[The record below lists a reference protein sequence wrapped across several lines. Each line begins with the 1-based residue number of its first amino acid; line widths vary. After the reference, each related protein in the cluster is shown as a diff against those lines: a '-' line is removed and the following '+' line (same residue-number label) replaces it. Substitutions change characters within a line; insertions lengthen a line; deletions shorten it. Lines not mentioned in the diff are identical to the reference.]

1 MSGAPIIE
9 LESSGWRLGV
19 LPHSGAS
26 LSHGRVLVDGQWL
39 DLLRPTRGTAHGN
52 PELCSSFPMVPWS
65 NRVRDGLLRFRGRTW
80 TLAHNGS
87 DGTAIHGATRH
98 HTWDVTE
105 RTADRVELALD
116 SRALVGVNFP
126 WQFRAALVYAL
137 DGDRL
142 TVTTTVENVD
152 AEPFP
157 AGFGHHPY
165 FERRLRPIEQHGT
178 PGPDEE
184 SGGSDALLELP
195 FDRAFP
201 LAAGMAIGPAG
212 EIPPRADYRTARAVG
227 SAFVDDVLTAQRDG
241 QPAARIAYPD
251 HGLGVLLDM
260 DPVYESLVV
269 YVPRRRAYF
278 AVEPVT
284 NANDGFGLYEDGVP
298 GTGVFVLEPGESR
311 TGAFSL
317 TLER

>member
-105 RTADRVELALD
+105 RTADCVELALD

-165 FERRLRPIEQHGT
+165 FERRLRPVEQHGT
-178 PGPDEE
+178 PAPDEE

-201 LAAGMAIGPAG
+201 LAAGMATGPAG
-212 EIPPRADYRTARAVG
+212 EIPPRADYRTARVVG

-251 HGLGVLLDM
+251 HGLGVRLDM

>member
-165 FERRLRPIEQHGT
+165 FERRLRPIEQHGA

-251 HGLGVLLDM
+251 HGLGVRLDM